1 MIRNTQSNNRG
12 VSPVIGVI
20 LMVAITVILAAV
32 IATFVLG
39 LGEQVSDS
47 PPSASFSTS
56 EVSSDAGDSWN
67 ITSSENATIEFRH
80 TGGANID
87 VDNLRVSGVAGSG
100 GSLADAEEDWG
111 GTISAGDTIR
121 VAVEDGDT
129 RITLIWQSNGSSS
142 TLSTFER

>member
-1 MIRNTQSNNRG
+1 MTRNTQSNNRG

-39 LGEQVSDS
+39 LGDQLSDTS
-47 PPSASFSTS
+47 PSASFSTG
-56 EVSSDAGDSWN
+56 EINSSTEDSWN
-67 ITSSENATIEFRH
+67 NTSNESAIVEFRH

-87 VDNLRVSGVAGSG
+87 IDNLRVSGVEGSG
-100 GSLADAEEDWG
+100 GALADAEEDWG

-142 TLSTFER
+142 TLSTFDR